1 METTG
6 HGLWRWERSLDNQ
19 RGTREIGGQ
28 RFGIPKAGPK
38 ASPRRCPPH
47 TPAITASLPGGGYET
62 ECLVCGARG
71 PKRET
76 TVEAKLAF
84 DAALGL

>member
-1 METTG
+1 METTEQESVG
-6 HGLWRWERSLDNQ
+6 WEHSLDDQ
-19 RGTREIGGQ
+19 RGARKKGR
-28 RFGIPKAGPK
+28 RFAILKAGPN
-38 ASPRRCPPH
+38 AAPRGTCPPH
-47 TPAITASLPGGGYET
+47 TPATTISVPGGGYET

>member
-1 METTG
+1 MESTEQ
-6 HGLWRWERSLDNQ
+6 GLRGWERSLDDQ
-19 RGTREIGGQ
+19 RDGREKGR
-28 RFGIPKAGPK
+28 RFAIPKAGPK
-38 ASPRRCPPH
+38 AALRKTCPPH
-47 TPAITASLPGGGYET
+47 TPAITASVPGGGYET

-84 DAALGL
+84 DAGLGP

>member
-1 METTG
+1 METTEQ
-6 HGLWRWERSLDNQ
+6 GLWEWEHSLDNQ
-19 RGTREIGGQ
+19 RGTRQKGR
-28 RFGIPKAGPK
+28 RFAIPKAGLK
-38 ASPRRCPPH
+38 AAPRRTCPTH
-47 TPAITASLPGGGYET
+47 TPTITASVPGGGYEH
-62 ECLVCGARG
+62 ECLVCGTRG